1 MLRHK
6 QILMGL
12 YFMQALYENINID
25 RSKLFSVKKM
35 TQYLIRVTN
44 LAILYVFYIIVYNY

>member
-6 QILMGL
+6 QILMRL
-12 YFMQALYENINID
+12 YFMQALYEDINID